1 LSYKLRGIR
10 GATTVKQNVEEEI
23 LQATEL
29 LLRQMIQENQ
39 VKAEDVASVWITVTE
54 DLSATFPAKALRKIE
69 GWNLVPVMCAKE
81 IPVPGSLAKCIRV
94 MMNVNTTLNQDQVN
108 HVYLNEAIQ
117 LRPDLNLTKKRS

>member
-1 LSYKLRGIR
+1 MSYKLRGIR